1 MCRSEQEDCHE
12 CSIRGDPLAAEASLL
27 IPDRPFLT
35 GLEGPIR
42 KCFVSESVP
51 GQAESTTSNLL
62 FGSVQHTSPELG
74 TSSSIRWGRTKLL
87 TGVQLHQGDLR
98 SRPTMCRLQRSS
110 SSCSSLDWISMFVNW
125 TVTFA
130 IPPAACD
137 ARGAPPNVA

>member
-62 FGSVQHTSPELG
+62 FGSVQHTSPEVGYQFIDSLG
-74 TSSSIRWGRTKLL
+74 TDQTPYGSPAPSRGFAVASHDVSVAAVEFVLL
-87 TGVQLHQGDLR
+87 LSGLDL
-98 SRPTMCRLQRSS
+98 
-110 SSCSSLDWISMFVNW
+110 
-125 TVTFA
+125 
-130 IPPAACD
+130 
-137 ARGAPPNVA
+137 NVC